1 MICNVR
7 EGKFERACAD
17 LKQLYEIGYSPIDII
32 TSLYDALQNY
42 EMPDFLKLEFL
53 KVWLIMLLF
62 CACLKAYFPVV
73 GSRHD

>member
-1 MICNVR
+1 MQVKNMICNVR

-53 KVWLIMLLF
+53 KV
-62 CACLKAYFPVV
+62 
-73 GSRHD
+73 